1 MIYNKMAEPGS
12 YHEAMKELEM
22 NYTGKIAGKQ
32 QRLMN
37 VHPLTLIKQEWRKM
51 TNHTKAKLSHRR
63 TRACTYA
70 HTYVHACNNVWTI
83 KKSVT
88 RFL

>member
-37 VHPLTLIKQEWRKM
+37 VHPLTLIKQE
-51 TNHTKAKLSHRR
+51 
-63 TRACTYA
+63 
-70 HTYVHACNNVWTI
+70 
-83 KKSVT
+83 
-88 RFL
+88 